1 MEETLKQ
8 ILSKLNTME
17 EKVNKIDSIEKELK
31 ELKTDV
37 KDLKGQVTG
46 LEGKVTCIEGKI
58 DKLTEREEN
67 HFNQVINEIQY
78 VYEGLDKR
86 ITPLETKV

>member
-1 MEETLKQ
+1 MEETLKL
-8 ILSKLNTME
+8 ILS
-17 EKVNKIDSIEKELK
+17 ELK

-37 KDLKGQVTG
+37 KDLKS
-46 LEGKVTCIEGKI
+46 KVTSLEGKI
-58 DKLTEREEN
+58 DKLAEREEN

-78 VYEGLDKR
+78 VYDGLDKR

>member
-1 MEETLKQ
+1 MEEILKQ
-8 ILSKLNTME
+8 ILS
-17 EKVNKIDSIEKELK
+17 ELK

-37 KDLKGQVTG
+37 KDLKG
-46 LEGKVTCIEGKI
+46 KVSIIEGKI

-67 HFNQVINEIQY
+67 HFNQVLNEIQY
-78 VYEGLDKR
+78 TYDGLDKR